1 MNYSVIV
8 VTFNRLDLLKIC
20 LEQISRQTLPFAHT
34 VVVDNCSTDGTAAF
48 LEEYTQNRPDI
59 L

>member
-20 LEQISRQTLPFAHT
+20 LEKISCQTLPFTHT
-34 VVVDNCSTDGTAAF
+34 IIVDNCSTDGTAEIGRAHV
-48 LEEYTQNRPDI
+48 
-59 L
+59 